1 MISLTESF
9 LRALGTRGLKLFI
22 RATNKKVKFLPLCA
36 GQPLLNK
43 LLNLYKKTYLC
54 HAFSGITYRHGVMHM
69 AKDTNPYEY
78 QQRVCANA
86 MLQCKGECYVNP

>member
-22 RATNKKVKFLPLCA
+22 RATNKKVKFLPLLSA

-43 LLNLYKKTYLC
+43 LLNLYKKKHIY
-54 HAFSGITYRHGVMHM
+54 VMHSLVLHTGTVSCIWPKTQIHM
-69 AKDTNPYEY
+69 NTNKGCVQMQCCSAK
-78 QQRVCANA
+78 VNA
-86 MLQCKGECYVNP
+86 M